1 MIVHHEGKD
10 YLEIPHGVIDAL
22 PPPNLA
28 QHNVVRALVGVLRL
42 RESDETPL
50 PLSQLATLTGLGDSE
65 ITRCMKVLEKVAY
78 LHRTYNGSQ
87 GSTYRPG
94 LRLRS
99 AYLLGTMLVPLTVL
113 DWSLRE
119 LAPVNPAGALGRGA
133 PLQRG
138 TRRHRNPYRAQHP
151 LQRGA
156 VGDSDFALRTRGRAS
171 SSPFTT
177 YPKNTSGSPTRL
189 SRPGDR
195 RGDLRDSGGYPA
207 EGSVGPVTP
216 LSGGFG
222 QSMTSRCRLI
232 RTGRRTLSTVRRAR
246 LGVAVASQRT
256 AASHSLTRLRS

>member
-119 LAPVNPAGALGRGA
+119 LAPVTLRVLLAVVRLYNEAPGATVTHTALSTLSNVA
-133 PLQRG
+133 PSAIQTSLTELEARKFVSVHHLPEEHK
-138 TRRHRNPYRAQHP
+138 RKPYQIEPTWR
-151 LQRGA
+151 
-156 VGDSDFALRTRGRAS
+156 
-171 SSPFTT
+171 
-177 YPKNTSGSPTRL
+177 PTR
-189 SRPGDR
+189 
-195 RGDLRDSGGYPA
+195 
-207 EGSVGPVTP
+207 
-216 LSGGFG
+216 
-222 QSMTSRCRLI
+222 
-232 RTGRRTLSTVRRAR
+232 
-246 LGVAVASQRT
+246 
-256 AASHSLTRLRS
+256 